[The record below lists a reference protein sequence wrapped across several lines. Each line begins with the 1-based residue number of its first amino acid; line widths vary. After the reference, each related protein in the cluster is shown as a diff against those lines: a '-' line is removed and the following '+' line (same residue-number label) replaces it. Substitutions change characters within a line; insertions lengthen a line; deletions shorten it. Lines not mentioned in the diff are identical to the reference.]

1 MINNEMGAKVNS
13 VSFNHSVFPAS
24 VLLSC
29 KLLVYSV
36 TYLMSH
42 WCNSKYVTIVPNNEV
57 MNK

>member
-1 MINNEMGAKVNS
+1 MGAKVNS
-13 VSFNHSVFPAS
+13 VSFNHAVFPAS